1 MKKFNIE
8 IQEFL
13 SRIIEIEAENIE
25 DAILKVKKMYHNTE
39 IVLDSSDY
47 VTTSIEEF
55 QEEI

>member
-13 SRIIEIEAENIE
+13 SRTIEIEAENTQ
-25 DAILKVKKMYHNTE
+25 DAILKVKKMYYNTE

>member
-13 SRIIEIEAENIE
+13 SRTIEIEAENTE

-47 VTTSIEEF
+47 VTTSIEEL
-55 QEEI
+55 QE